1 MPRPIRSSAENDR
14 GGGPPRIGPEL
25 TSRPLGWGAR
35 GPQLEWERTSHM
47 HKISGVALP
56 VALILAGVGG
66 LGWIATSTHARVEPG
81 PSAASSAFEHPLH
94 CASGRTS
101 ICPSRGDAEAR
112 RSRLRSKKSLTKPG
126 ITKSQLGTVD
136 WFRREV
142 TRARGLPG
150 PAESWLCEVCLH
162 EFSRKLGF
170 TFSA

>member
-1 MPRPIRSSAENDR
+1 
-14 GGGPPRIGPEL
+14 
-25 TSRPLGWGAR
+25 
-35 GPQLEWERTSHM
+35 M

-136 WFRREV
+136 WSFDFVLRSSDKH
-142 TRARGLPG
+142 ARCCGNARPFEG
-150 PAESWLCEVCLH
+150 YP
-162 EFSRKLGF
+162 
-170 TFSA
+170 